1 MQEVERRTWK
11 AVVSVE
17 EVGERGR
24 HVEKILDHIEVGEEV
39 DAIGELHD
47 EGEQVYLVATSKS
60 GTFASVEAMGLE
72 SKKYQQASSATKK
85 QVAATWV
92 RQPERMRNKFQK

>member
-24 HVEKILDHIEVGEEV
+24 HVEKVLDHVEVEEEV
-39 DAIGELHD
+39 DALGELHD
-47 EGEQVYLVATSKS
+47 EG
-60 GTFASVEAMGLE
+60 
-72 SKKYQQASSATKK
+72 
-85 QVAATWV
+85 
-92 RQPERMRNKFQK
+92 